1 MLPINMTAEEVV
13 LDMLQTTGP
22 CYLDDLVIQLPS
34 LSWSEVF
41 VAVDRMSRDGRLFL
55 RRLARSTYYVA
66 LPSWHASPRSPSCHR
81 DPRL

>member
-1 MLPINMTAEEVV
+1 MRPIDASAEEVV
-13 LDMLQTTGP
+13 LDMLLRTGP
-22 CYLDDLVIQLPS
+22 CYLDDLVIQLPN

-66 LPSWHASPRSPSCHR
+66 LPSWHASPRSPSR
-81 DPRL
+81 QKEPQP

>member
-1 MLPINMTAEEVV
+1 MLPMNMTAEEVV
-13 LDMLQTTGP
+13 LDMLQRTGP

-66 LPSWHASPRSPSCHR
+66 LPSWHASPRSPSSHR
-81 DPRL
+81 EPRL

>member
-1 MLPINMTAEEVV
+1 MLPMNMTAEEVV
-13 LDMLQTTGP
+13 LDMLQRTGP

-66 LPSWHASPRSPSCHR
+66 LPSWHSSPRSTSCHR
-81 DPRL
+81 EPRL